1 MRCPYCA
8 EEIQDAAIVCR
19 YCGRG
24 VGQSAELIEDAK
36 SLRDE
41 IKALRADMA
50 ELRAQSGLQQS
61 RAVLAERHGAASA
74 RAVAEELAI
83 YGLAPIALLLL
94 AHFLIVLLWDL
105 PTIHLR
111 IVSMVLPVPFGF
123 ALVWREHRTVT
134 RSVVFGVAV
143 GTLAIAGMLT
153 AVALHDHVPILA
165 ANARELKEDLQYITS
180 VALAFITGGLLAT
193 LLRSTALAK
202 ASNYSSRLA
211 QTLARL
217 FASYRE
223 ESRKSKASR
232 KLAMLERAILIQR
245 IITAVI
251 VTATTAGSIYAGLK
265 GVLY

>member
-1 MRCPYCA
+1 
-8 EEIQDAAIVCR
+8 VCR
-19 YCGRG
+19 YCGRD

-41 IKALRADMA
+41 IKALRADMT
-50 ELRAQSGLQQS
+50 ELRAQSGLKQG
-61 RAVLAERHGAASA
+61 RAVLSERHGAAPA

-94 AHFLIVLLWDL
+94 AHFLIVLIWDL
-105 PTIHLR
+105 PTINLR
-111 IVSMVLPVPFGF
+111 IVSILLPVPFGF

-134 RSVVFGVAV
+134 HAVVFGIIIGALAV
-143 GTLAIAGMLT
+143 AGMLT
-153 AVALHDHVPILA
+153 AVALHDHVPILPA
-165 ANARELKEDLQYITS
+165 DAQELKEDLQYITS
-180 VALAFITGGLLAT
+180 VTLAFITGGLLAT

-202 ASNYSSRLA
+202 ASNYSSKLA
-211 QTLARL
+211 QTLAGL
-217 FASYRE
+217 FVSYRE
-223 ESRKSKASR
+223 ERRKSKASR
-232 KLAMLERAILIQR
+232 KMAMLERAILIQR